1 MKYLSLLLLGLLL
14 SCPASKEEQPEATK
28 DVQVEEGMK
37 EEMPADEMKDEM
49 APAAAQKNILTE
61 EVTYTADGVNL
72 KGYLAYDS
80 NIAEKRPGV
89 LVVHEWWG
97 HNDYSRRRA
106 EMLAELGYTALAI
119 DMYGEGQNTEH
130 PEDAN
135 KFMTAVFEN
144 LGAGEARFNAAL
156 DLIKKQP
163 TVDPEK
169 IAAIGYC
176 FGGAIVLHMA
186 RIGTDL
192 DGVVSFHGS
201 LDSFHK
207 PEPGTA
213 KAKIMVF
220 HGGADGFVPQEKLD
234 AFRAEMD
241 EAKADYEVVVFDGVG
256 HSFTN
261 PAADKFAAEFDLPLA
276 YNEEAD
282 KASWQGMQ
290 DFFKKI
296 FAE

>member
-14 SCPASKEEQPEATK
+14 ACPASQEEQPEAPQEA
-28 DVQVEEGMK
+28 QVEEEMA
-37 EEMPADEMKDEM
+37 EEVVEE
-49 APAAAQKNILTE
+49 APAADAQKNIVTE
-61 EVTYTADGVNL
+61 EVTYSADGVNL
-72 KGYLAYDS
+72 KGYLAYDA
-80 NIAEKRPGV
+80 NITDKRPGI

-97 HNDYSRRRA
+97 HNAYSRKRA
-106 EMLAELGYTALAI
+106 EMLAELGYTALAV
-119 DMYGEGQNTEH
+119 DMYGEGKNTEH

-135 KFMTAVFEN
+135 KFMMSVFDN
-144 LGAGEARFNAAL
+144 LKAGEARFNAAL
-156 DLIKKQP
+156 DLLKHLP
-163 TVDPEK
+163 TVNPEK
-169 IAAIGYC
+169 VAAIGYC
-176 FGGAIVLHMA
+176 FGGAISLHMA

-192 DGVVSFHGS
+192 DGVVSFHGA
-201 LDSFHK
+201 LDSFQK
-207 PEPGTA
+207 PEPGTV

-220 HGGADGFVPQEKLD
+220 HGAADGLVPQEKLD

-241 EAKADYEVVVFDGVG
+241 EAKADYEVVVFEGVN

-261 PAADKFAAEFDLPLA
+261 PEADKFAEEFDLPLA

-290 DFFKKI
+290 DFFNKI